1 MRIPARLVPHTIT
14 IKPYLGEGRDGP
26 IHGPSQIWTRV
37 YVEDKTAVL
46 KGADGAEK
54 TSRGFIVTDPERD
67 IPELSLVTV
76 WAGTPREREAQ
87 VLATDFASMPRMP
100 SNITAYLT

>member
-1 MRIPARLVPHTIT
+1 MRIPARLLPHTIT
-14 IKPYLGEGRDGP
+14 IKPYLGEGRNGSIYGP
-26 IHGPSQIWTRV
+26 AEAWDRM

-46 KGADGAEK
+46 KTSGDSEK
-54 TSRGFIVTDPERD
+54 TSRGFIVTDPERS

-87 VLATDFASMPRMP
+87 VLSTDFASMPRMP

>member
-1 MRIPARLVPHTIT
+1 MRIPARLLPHTIT
-14 IKPYLGEGRDGP
+14 IKPCTGEGRNGP
-26 IHGPSQIWTRV
+26 TYGPKQTWNRV

-54 TSRGFIVTDPERD
+54 TSRGFIVTDPERA

-87 VLATDFASMPRMP
+87 VLSTDFASMPRMP